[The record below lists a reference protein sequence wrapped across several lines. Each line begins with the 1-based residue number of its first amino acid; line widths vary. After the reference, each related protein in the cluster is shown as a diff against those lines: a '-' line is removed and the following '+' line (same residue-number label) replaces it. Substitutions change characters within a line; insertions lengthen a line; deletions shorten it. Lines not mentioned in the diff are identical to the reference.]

1 MLTFFRMVFSR
12 LNCFEEQGDG
22 LHPVSEGGSERR
34 EHAPIRDS
42 NIVSEPP
49 HSAHFL
55 EAHVIFEPL
64 LSAIGV
70 ITQQV
75 IMSVLC

>member
-1 MLTFFRMVFSR
+1 MPLLS
-12 LNCFEEQGDG
+12 DG
-22 LHPVSEGGSERR
+22 ESERQ
-34 EHAPIRDS
+34 EHMPAKDFANVP
-42 NIVSEPP
+42 EPP
-49 HSAHFL
+49 QSAHFL

-75 IMSVLC
+75 RYHPIFGVRGRDDL